1 MSRASKITLALSTVF
16 SIATIGAVYYMAEYE
31 KDSVGSTRTAET
43 NTEQQLQTGPIRD
56 KERLEK
62 RSFNQK
68 QRANLEEYEEQK
80 KLFTEMQKE
89 QPLSGEVVEG
99 IDRSK

>member
-31 KDSVGSTRTAET
+31 KD
-43 NTEQQLQTGPIRD
+43 QLQTGPIRD